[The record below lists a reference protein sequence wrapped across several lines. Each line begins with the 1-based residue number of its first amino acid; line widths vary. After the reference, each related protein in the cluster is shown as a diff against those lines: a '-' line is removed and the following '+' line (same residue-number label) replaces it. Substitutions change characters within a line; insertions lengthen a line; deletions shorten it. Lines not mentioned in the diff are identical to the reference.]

1 MRLLSRNDDSATDP
15 ARLSNLPELSLPL
28 LTVQPQEPFAHQL
41 QQVLA
46 NPLDEPDPRLIDALE
61 NPRDRLYVI
70 KLEKDIIKFV
80 QEKTYVDNY
89 WWYTNGG

>member
-1 MRLLSRNDDSATDP
+1 
-15 ARLSNLPELSLPL
+15 
-28 LTVQPQEPFAHQL
+28 
-41 QQVLA
+41 LA